1 MSPDQLMM
9 RAVQYDRYGG
19 PEVLSVGTVPRPS
32 PGPGQVLVRVQ
43 ASSVNPIDV
52 KIRSGAMRL
61 MTGRRFPK
69 RTGFDFTGKV
79 VELGSKVTDVTVG
92 EHVWGMLS
100 DFSGRTGAAGEYI
113 LAKPKAISAAPSG
126 TDLVAAAALPTV
138 GVTALRALRDTLHL
152 SSGQRLLVVGA
163 SGGVGSTAIQLAH
176 AWGAHVT
183 TISGAANAPFC
194 RELGADV
201 TLDYATTPPDA
212 LKGEFDAIL
221 DCHGSSVRD
230 YRRALRPG
238 GRIASSSSSA
248 ISFALLSIILPGP
261 RVRLLVAGS
270 RRADLETLA
279 DHVDRQDLRPVIE
292 RVYPLYEIQDAHR
305 ATETGHARG
314 KRVIRLV

>member
-9 RAVQYDRYGG
+9 RAAQYDRYGG

-32 PGPGQVLVRVQ
+32 PGPGQVLVRVH
-43 ASSVNPIDV
+43 ASSVNPV
-52 KIRSGAMRL
+52 ETKIRSGAMRL

-69 RTGFDFTGKV
+69 RTGFDFAGEV
-79 VELGSKVTDVTVG
+79 VELGSKVSDVTVG

-100 DFSGRTGAAGEYI
+100 DFSGRTGAAGEYL
-113 LAKPKAISAAPSG
+113 LAKPQSISTAPSG
-126 TDLVAAAALPTV
+126 TDLVAAAALPSV
-138 GVTALRALRDTLHL
+138 GVTALRALRDSLRL
-152 SSGQRLLVVGA
+152 RPGQRLLVVGA
-163 SGGVGSTAIQLAH
+163 SGGVGSTAVQLAH

-183 TISGAANAPFC
+183 TIAGAANAPFC

-201 TLDYATTPPDA
+201 TLDYATTPPNS
-212 LKGEFDAIL
+212 LKGKFDAVL

-238 GRIASSSSSA
+238 GRIASPSA
-248 ISFALLSIILPGP
+248 GAITFALLSTVLPGP
-261 RVRLLVAGS
+261 RVRLLMASS
-270 RRADLETLA
+270 RRADLKTLA
-279 DHVDRQDLRPVIE
+279 DHVDGKDLRPVIE
-292 RVYPLYEIQDAHR
+292 RVYPLDEIQDAHR